1 MFCTECGKTVEPGTK
16 FCGSCGHEVTAT
28 PTEPAAPEPA
38 NRAKDSDVIDTGIR
52 KPTRWKL
59 IVVLGLALIVGIGI
73 RNTPSIVGIF
83 ASSTAVPTVTTING
97 CKIEPNTQCE
107 GASLQLEN
115 MRWADLQGA
124 NLSGADLSG
133 ADLSGADLEGANL
146 SGADLSWADL
156 SDATL
161 RWADLSGARLD
172 GAHLRGADLMGADL
186 RRARL
191 VGTDLRDTDL
201 IGADLRYADLRLA
214 FLTGA
219 TLINTNLIGIEY
231 DHLTRW
237 PEGFYP

>member
-73 RNTPSIVGIF
+73 GNTPSIVGIF

-133 ADLSGADLEGANL
+133 ADLRAADLRY
-146 SGADLSWADL
+146 ADLRDADL
-156 SDATL
+156 T
-161 RWADLSGARLD
+161 
-172 GAHLRGADLMGADL
+172 GAHLRGADLAGADL

-201 IGADLRYADLRLA
+201 IGADLRYADLSLA